1 MTTEA
6 KIALLKEDI
15 SIQTEISA
23 NNCATILKY
32 SQKSPEDQESENEK
46 L

>member
-23 NNCATILKY
+23 NNGANVLKC
-32 SQKSPEDQESENEK
+32 SQKSPEDQESDTEK